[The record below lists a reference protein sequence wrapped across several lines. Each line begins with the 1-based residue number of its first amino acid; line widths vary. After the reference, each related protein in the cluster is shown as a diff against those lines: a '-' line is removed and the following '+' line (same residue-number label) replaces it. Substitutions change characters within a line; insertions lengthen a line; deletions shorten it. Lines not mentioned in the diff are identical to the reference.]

1 MKKVKAVLP
10 TQFRKELEGNLPD
23 WLEPNWFSS
32 RDEGFLACRD
42 SEIGWLDLPSR
53 ADMSE
58 LIQAAT
64 SLRWFNTQ
72 YVGLDQLPVQTLQT
86 RNVIVTN
93 GAGLNAITIS
103 EYVVMGMLTIAKGYR
118 DVVHAQERHE
128 WLTKAP
134 GVIELAGTR
143 ALVIGYGA
151 IGQLVARKLSALD
164 VDVSVVRRSG
174 GGESDTLG
182 PDEWRKRLG
191 EFDWVILAVPSTP
204 ETLKMISAD
213 ELASMK
219 PTAVLINVARGNV
232 IDQEAL
238 VIALREGVLG
248 GAFLDVTTPEPLPP
262 THELWTLKNAHVSM
276 HLSGRS
282 QNRMADRVSRRFLD
296 NLRRY
301 ADGTR
306 LQNVV
311 DLVRGY

>member
-1 MKKVKAVLP
+1 
-10 TQFRKELEGNLPD
+10 
-23 WLEPNWFSS
+23 
-32 RDEGFLACRD
+32 
-42 SEIGWLDLPSR
+42 
-53 ADMSE
+53 MSE

-72 YVGLDQLPVQTLQT
+72 YVGLDQLPIQTLQT

-118 DVVHAQERHE
+118 DVVHAQGRHE

-134 GVIELAGTR
+134 GVVELAGTR

-151 IGQLVARKLSALD
+151 IGQLVTKMLSALD
-164 VDVSVVRRSG
+164 VEVSVVRRSG
-174 GGESDTLG
+174 GGGSDTLG

-219 PTAVLINVARGNV
+219 PTAALINVARGNV

-238 VIALREGVLG
+238 VKALREGVLG

-282 QNRMADRVSRRFLD
+282 QNRMAHRVSRRFLD
-296 NLRRY
+296 NLIRY

-306 LQNVV
+306 LQNAV
-311 DLVRGY
+311 DLARGY